1 MQKAQESGQWL
12 IENSNESPDVV
23 REVHEK
29 LSSVSTPVELL
40 LARLNERQIKLQSVL
55 MQSEEFDVI
64 LGDFERKLNE
74 MATVTKKKKPIS
86 ALYERVKD
94 QNVQGENLMDDVK
107 QQGIMFEKLMK
118 SGQSVLGSLEDGLD
132 KETLEKRLDEMKE
145 QWQEVKG
152 QVEEWNAK
160 IAKVYPIAEDYKDKV
175 DDFGTW
181 LEGAEKGVEAIE
193 PANVKKT
200 EVRQEM
206 AKIMVCVFL
215 FISFSL
221 SFFRPR
227 IPLVHS
233 FLCLTHVIHSSI
245 CLSIGPVGRS
255 IRPSVR
261 RSVGRFV
268 RRLVGSIRRSVHPS
282 VAPSVGRFGTNV
294 RRSVV
299 CSFLCRSFIT
309 SIYSFIHSFI
319 MPTSIQV
326 EFKNF

>member
-29 LSSVSTPVELL
+29 LSSVSAPVELL
-40 LARLNERQIKLQSVL
+40 HARLNERQIKLQSVL

-64 LGDFERKLNE
+64 LGDFEKKLNE
-74 MATVTKKKKPIS
+74 IATVAKKKKPIS

-94 QNVQGENLMDDVK
+94 QNVQGENLMNDVK

-152 QVEEWNAK
+152 QAEEWNAK

-181 LEGAEKGVEAIE
+181 LEGAEKGVEAME

-200 EVRQEM
+200 EVSQEM
-206 AKIMVCVFL
+206 AKIKVCNLNVTPML
-215 FISFSL
+215 KKLNKL
-221 SFFRPR
+221 STIFRLHEVLRKIYNPLYSNYMKYFGKKLSAIFR
-227 IPLVHS
+227 LHEVLRKKIIRYIKLATHPLVHS
-233 FLCLTHVIHSSI
+233 LL
-245 CLSIGPVGRS
+245 
-255 IRPSVR
+255 
-261 RSVGRFV
+261 
-268 RRLVGSIRRSVHPS
+268 
-282 VAPSVGRFGTNV
+282 
-294 RRSVV
+294 
-299 CSFLCRSFIT
+299 
-309 SIYSFIHSFI
+309 
-319 MPTSIQV
+319 
-326 EFKNF
+326 